1 MNVHIVTKEQDLKK
15 WIEEPNRLVFLF
27 YTSVWCEAGQN
38 IKPVFEKIANDYPDV
53 ICIKIDVDRFEEF
66 EITRHNAID
75 RWWPAIT
82 EITNLPSFKIYYNCH
97 KLSEFVG
104 GESSNLE
111 LELSKARDIIQIR

>member
-27 YTSVWCEAGQN
+27 YTSVWCVAGQN

-75 RWWPAIT
+75 RCWPAIT

-104 GESSNLE
+104 GKSSNLE